1 VTLRSRKPGSGSRIG
16 GGGEGLQWGRDLA
29 VTETSSAG
37 RGSGRRHS
45 FNGAVT
51 LRSRKRGNCSGYCRM
66 EAPLQWGRDLAVTE
80 TCRMIYEAQSRPGL
94 QWGRDLA
101 VTETSCRSTACS
113 TSSGL
118 QWGRDLAVTE
128 TAPAQM
134 PVGSALCY
142 ETASGLRRVGDLA
155 ASSQLLTRWRSPE
168 IPYNRPLRAPS
179 AHPSPPRR
187 SRRQVR
193 SSSCSSFT
201 LRLSGCQG
209 TRAATPPRSG
219 FFPLPS
225 SGPAP

>member
-1 VTLRSRKPGSGSRIG
+1 MRSRKPRTCADTRWRMRRFNGAVTLRSRKPLPAGPPASRRGRFNGAVTLRSRKPVTLQPQPVDIT
-16 GGGEGLQWGRDLA
+16 GLQWGRDLA
-29 VTETSSAG
+29 VTETALDDQLITW
-37 RGSGRRHS
+37 RGYS
-45 FNGAVT
+45 
-51 LRSRKRGNCSGYCRM
+51 
-66 EAPLQWGRDLAVTE
+66 LQWGRDLAVTE
-80 TCRMIYEAQSRPGL
+80 TGCGALRGFHHR
-94 QWGRDLA
+94 R
-101 VTETSCRSTACS
+101 
-113 TSSGL
+113 L

-168 IPYNRPLRAPS
+168 IPCNRPLRAPS

-187 SRRQVR
+187 SRQQVR